1 MFTVPTQL
9 ADGVPVAS
17 ERESSS
23 EANTILHLFWKRTI
37 KIGLAKRRIALWEEE
52 WAALQKP
59 FKRKH
64 NRFR

>member
-23 EANTILHLFWKRTI
+23 KANTILHLFWRRAV
-37 KIGLAKRRIALWEEE
+37 KIGLAKRRTALWEEE
-52 WAALQKP
+52 GAKA
-59 FKRKH
+59 F
-64 NRFR
+64 

>member
-9 ADGVPVAS
+9 ADGVPVAR

-23 EANTILHLFWKRTI
+23 EANAILHLFWRRTI
-37 KIGLAKRRIALWEEE
+37 KIGLAVRPALGEEE

-64 NRFR
+64 NRF